1 MLLRAGEPA
10 DAGELHV
17 LTRAA
22 FLVEGQR
29 YGDLDLPPLRE
40 QVEDVA
46 AALADPATA
55 VLVAEAEGDE
65 GLGRAGRILGTVRL
79 HLRAAAGEDAEGGAG
94 GGDVGEGAAAA
105 LEADLARLAV
115 APDAHRRGIA
125 DALME
130 AAERVAARA
139 GVGEVALFTGA
150 ASAGN
155 LALYRRRGYREV
167 PRPAGAPEGDLVF
180 LRKALGPAPREPDG
194 AGAGGAGSD
203 VV

>member
-40 QVEDVA
+40 RPEDVA
-46 AALADPATA
+46 AALADPTTA

-65 GLGRAGRILGTVRL
+65 GLGRAGRLLGTVRL
-79 HLRAAAGEDAEGGAG
+79 HLRAGGP
-94 GGDVGEGAAAA
+94 A
-105 LEADLARLAV
+105 LAADLARLAV

-139 GVGEVALFTGA
+139 GVGEVSLFTGA
-150 ASAGN
+150 ASTGN

-167 PRPAGAPEGDLVF
+167 LRPPGAPEGDLVF
-180 LRKALGPAPREPDG
+180 LRKPLAPVPDASG
-194 AGAGGAGSD
+194 RADAGRAGSD